1 MLKSIIEEIFSDNQ
15 GYMEKIKPTE
25 EYLKLWQDSCDLIDK
40 MKETLEDSQKQ
51 DLDKLNE
58 LQIGICA
65 EGEFGYYK
73 EGFKIGLFL
82 GLECLS

>member
-1 MLKSIIEEIFSDNQ
+1 
-15 GYMEKIKPTE
+15 
-25 EYLKLWQDSCDLIDK
+25 

-65 EGEFGYYK
+65 EGEFGHFK